1 MKSYGQFCPV
11 AKAAEIFC
19 ERWTALILRDLS
31 AGAQR
36 FADLRRGVPLM
47 SPTLL
52 SHRLQAAR
60 GRGHPRSAPV
70 EGRPRL
76 HVSPDARGPEFAPI
90 VQALGVWGRR
100 WSRRDLDKHEVDLG
114 LLIWSMER
122 SVRGDAL
129 GPGRAVVQVEFT
141 DQPAAQRR
149 WWFLHEDGGTQ
160 LCFEDPGFDVDVYLS
175 ATLPDMIRIVR
186 GDLTLGAA
194 LEQERLEVTCA
205 GGLRRACPAWFNLS
219 PLAGI
224 RSQRAGGR

>member
-19 ERWTALILRDLS
+19 ERWTALILRDLA

-36 FADLRRGVPLM
+36 FAQLRRGVPLM

-52 SHRLQAAR
+52 SRRLRQLEAEGILERRAPGR
-60 GRGHPRSAPV
+60 GRGFTYHLTRA
-70 EGRPRL
+70 GR
-76 HVSPDARGPEFAPI
+76 EFAPI

-100 WSRRDLDKHEVDLG
+100 WSRRDLEKNEVDLG

-129 GPGRAVVQVEFT
+129 GPGRAVVQIEFT
-141 DQPAAQRR
+141 DQPAARR
-149 WWFLHEDGGTQ
+149 HWWFLHEDGGTQ
-160 LCFEDPGFDVDVYLS
+160 LCVEDPGFDVDVYLS

-186 GDLTLGAA
+186 GDLKLRAA
-194 LEQERLEVTCA
+194 LEDERLAVMCA
-205 GGLRRACPAWFNLS
+205 GGLRRRLPAWFNLS
-219 PLAGI
+219 PLAAIG
-224 RSQRAGGR
+224 SQRARR